1 MAAGYLKAS
10 TARLFYWFVQAE
22 QAAGSAPLVVW
33 FNGGP
38 GCSSLSGFFTENGPF
53 TTDGN
58 TLSLRPYRWSQFSHN
73 LYFENPVG

>member
-22 QAAGSAPLVVW
+22 QAVGSAPLVVW

-38 GCSSLSGFFTENGPF
+38 GCSSLSGLFTENGPF